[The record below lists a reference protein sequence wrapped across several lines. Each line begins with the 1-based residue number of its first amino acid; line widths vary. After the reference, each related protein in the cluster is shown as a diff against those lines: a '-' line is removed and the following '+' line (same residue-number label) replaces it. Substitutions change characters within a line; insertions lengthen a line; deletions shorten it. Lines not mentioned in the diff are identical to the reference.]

1 MISND
6 AFHSSTHTKML
17 VCKLK
22 LKIGCCFL
30 FCFFFVF
37 LFTNKSCLCC
47 SGWCAHL
54 ARVEYCHI
62 IVLHVLLLAVKIVYI
77 TVLCILL
84 LNSHLCISADFLVRW
99 LWSIN
104 LCSGWFLLI
113 CVPICVKTT
122 TSIASHNIIK
132 MCVPRVRI
140 RKGGF

>member
-17 VCKLK
+17 VSKLK
-22 LKIGCCFL
+22 LKISCYWGGG
-30 FCFFFVF
+30 V
-37 LFTNKSCLCC
+37 TNKSCLCC

-104 LCSGWFLLI
+104 LCLGWFLLI

>member
-17 VCKLK
+17 VSKLK
-22 LKIGCCFL
+22 LKISWG
-30 FCFFFVF
+30 FFF
-37 LFTNKSCLCC
+37 FTYKSCLCC
-47 SGWCAHL
+47 LGWCVHL

-84 LNSHLCISADFLVRW
+84 LNSHLCISADFLVHW
-99 LWSIN
+99 LLSIN

-122 TSIASHNIIK
+122 TSIASHNTIK
-132 MCVPRVRI
+132 MRVPRVRI